1 MTTDLSQIVKRLPLG
16 GSGLEFVDYLVDT
29 AQRQILFLDIL
40 RNHGNDFFQYLADGQ
55 PPVLFFP
62 YEMILDG
69 RTFERPVNYAL
80 VRIKDRRSRGDRK
93 IKAEQKKKETFRHD
107 RRPVVVIDPRS
118 GNAPGIGGSKRA
130 SEIGLALDKGHPVYF
145 ILFFPEP
152 VVGQTLEDVKNAE
165 IAFIEEVARRH
176 PDSGRP
182 SIIGNSQAGWA
193 VALMSADRP
202 NLTGPLVLNGSP
214 ISYWAGVRGRHV
226 VRYKAGLIG
235 GVWSVELASD
245 LGAGY
250 FDGANLASG
259 HEGLDMA
266 EAYCRSPYY
275 LYSHVDTESDRFRD
289 FSRWWSSYY
298 LMTAE
303 EIRFMI
309 QHLFIENQLEL
320 GEVSFQEGK
329 RIDLR
334 DLADPIVL
342 FSSDGDNVTPP
353 QQALNWIVKVWGSL
367 EEVKK
372 QQQVIIYMVHAHVGH
387 IGLFVSDRVA
397 NKEHSEIIGSIDMV
411 DYLAPGLY
419 EMVIEKGD
427 PRYSEKAYR
436 VRFEART
443 FADIEGLDDGV
454 EDELDFY
461 PVAEI
466 SRINDLCYRSFFQ
479 PWIRCMVTPQSAA
492 FMRMHH
498 PQRLLRMVVADINPA
513 MLPVKLAAR
522 MARKAR
528 MPASPEN
535 TFRRAEATLVD
546 FFATFMDMGQRLRD
560 AAEEQLF
567 TLIYSNPMVRML
579 SSTQRPSVRPQREES
594 SHEAAW
600 RSVEEGFWREKIV
613 KGGFAEALVR
623 VLVAVAGAD
632 GVVHQEEITVLVE
645 LIRNHPKTANM
656 PDARIRDL
664 VREQSRILELDPA
677 AAMEALP
684 ILIADPSDRFSV
696 VEMAQCL
703 ALSDLVVDPSEEKLL
718 NRLMEILE
726 V

>member
-1 MTTDLSQIVKRLPLG
+1 MAQDFSRIADMLPLAN
-16 GSGLEFVDYLVDT
+16 SGLDFVDYTVD
-29 AQRQILFLDIL
+29 ASQRTLLFWDIL
-40 RNHGNDFFQYLADGQ
+40 REHGNDFFQYLADGQ

-62 YEMILDG
+62 YEMVMDG
-69 RTFERPVNYAL
+69 RSFERPVNYAL
-80 VRIKDRRSRGDRK
+80 VRMRDRRCKGERK
-93 IKAEQKKKETFRHD
+93 KSPKVSFGHD

-118 GNAPGIGGSKRA
+118 GNAPGLGGSKRA
-130 SEIGLALDKGHPVYF
+130 SEVGIALDKGHPVYF

-152 VVGQTLEDVKNAE
+152 VPGQTLEDVKNAE
-165 IAFIEEVARRH
+165 IRFIEEVTRLH
-176 PDSGRP
+176 PESGKP

-202 NLTGPLVLNGSP
+202 NLAGPLVLNGSP

-226 VRYKAGLIG
+226 VRYKAGLVG
-235 GVWSVELASD
+235 GVWSVELFSD
-245 LGAGY
+245 LGGGF

-259 HEGLDMA
+259 HEALDPA
-266 EAYCRSPYY
+266 EAYLRSPYR
-275 LYSHVDTESDRFRD
+275 LYGHVDTEGERFRD

-298 LMTAE
+298 LMTSE

-334 DLADPIVL
+334 ELEDPIVL

-353 QQALNWIVKVWGSL
+353 QQALNWILKVWGSL
-367 EEVKK
+367 EEVKH
-372 QQQVIIYMVHAHVGH
+372 QQQVIIYMVHENVGH

-397 NKEHSEIIGSIDMV
+397 EKEHSEIIGSIDMV

-419 EMVIEKGD
+419 EMIIEKGD
-427 PRYSEKAYR
+427 PRYSDKAYK
-436 VRFEART
+436 VRFESRT
-443 FADIEGLDDGV
+443 FQDIESLDDGV

-466 SRINDLCYRSFFQ
+466 SKVNDLCYRSFVQ
-479 PWIRCMVTPQSAA
+479 PWIRQMVTPQSAA
-492 FMRMHH
+492 FIRMHH
-498 PQRLLRMVVADINPA
+498 PQRFLRMVLADINPM

-522 MARKAR
+522 SVRQYRSPAPGTNLFREMEESFVNSMA
-528 MPASPEN
+528 
-535 TFRRAEATLVD
+535 TC
-546 FFATFMDMGQRLRD
+546 MDMVTRLKET
-560 AAEEQLF
+560 AEEQF
-567 TLIYSNPMVRML
+567 FMLIYSNPFVRMVSASQVAL
-579 SSTQRPSVRPQREES
+579 ADAGPDKRP
-594 SHEAAW
+594 HEAAW
-600 RSVEEGFWREKIV
+600 RSAEDGFFREKITR
-613 KGGFAEALVR
+613 GGFSEALVR

-632 GVVHQEEITVLVE
+632 GVVHQEEITVLLE
-645 LIRNHPKTANM
+645 LIRNHPKTANL
-656 PDARIRDL
+656 PDSRIREL
-664 VREQSRILELDPA
+664 VREQSRILEMDPA

-684 ILIADPSDRFSV
+684 ILLEDPSDRFSV

-703 ALSDLVVDPSEEKLL
+703 ALSDLVVDPAEEKLL
-718 NRLMEILE
+718 NRIMEILE

>member
-1 MTTDLSQIVKRLPLG
+1 MLSDLSRIVERLPLG
-16 GSGLEFVDYLVDT
+16 GSGLEYVDYVVDT
-29 AQRQILFLDIL
+29 VQRQLLYLDTL
-40 RNHGNDFFQYLADGQ
+40 RQHGNDFFQYLAEGQ

-62 YEMILDG
+62 YDIIMDG
-69 RTFERPVNYAL
+69 RTFDRPVNYAL
-80 VRIKDRRSRGDRK
+80 VRIRDRRRRGER
-93 IKAEQKKKETFRHD
+93 KKKEKEKAAFGHD

-130 SEIGLALDKGHPVYF
+130 SEIGMALEKEHPVYF

-152 VVGQTLEDVKNAE
+152 VPGQTLEDVKNAE
-165 IAFIEEVARRH
+165 ILFIEEVARRH
-176 PDSGRP
+176 PDSGKP

-193 VALMSADRP
+193 VALLSADRP
-202 NLTGPLVLNGSP
+202 SLAGPLVLNGSP

-235 GVWSVELASD
+235 GVWTVQLASD

-259 HEGLDMA
+259 HEALDMA
-266 EAYCRSPYY
+266 EAYCRSPYH

-334 DLADPIVL
+334 DLEDPIVL

-353 QQALNWIVKVWGSL
+353 QQALNWILKVWGSL
-367 EEVKK
+367 EEVKR
-372 QQQVIIYMVHAHVGH
+372 QQQVIIYMVHENVGH

-397 NKEHSEIIGSIDMV
+397 EKEHAEIIGSIDMV

-419 EMVIEKGD
+419 QMIIEKSD
-427 PRYSEKAYR
+427 PRYSDKAYR
-436 VRFEART
+436 VRFESRT
-443 FADIEGLDDGV
+443 FADIEVLDDGV

-479 PWIRCMVTPQSAA
+479 PWIRSMATPQSAA
-492 FMRMHH
+492 FMRMQH
-498 PQRLLRMVVADINPA
+498 PQRLLRMVVADINPM
-513 MLPVKLAAR
+513 MLPIKLAAR
-522 MARKAR
+522 MSRR
-528 MPASPEN
+528 HRVPAPPDN
-535 TFRRAEATLVD
+535 AFRQMESSMVELMAA
-546 FFATFMDMGQRLRD
+546 FMDMGSSLRD

-567 TLIYSNPMVRML
+567 TLIYSNPLVRML
-579 SSTQRPSVRPQREES
+579 STSQMPPPRSAEEVRP
-594 SHEAAW
+594 HDAAW
-600 RSVEEGFWREKIV
+600 RSAEEGFWQDKLTY
-613 KGGFAEALVR
+613 GGFAEALVR

-632 GVVHQEEITVLVE
+632 GVVHQEEITVLLE
-645 LIRNHPKTANM
+645 LIRRHPKTGNL
-656 PDARIRDL
+656 PDARIREL
-664 VREQSRILELDPA
+664 VREQSRILELNPA
-677 AAMEALP
+677 GAMEALP
-684 ILIADPSDRFSV
+684 ILLEDPGDRLSV

-703 ALSDLVVDPSEEKLL
+703 ALSDLVMDPLEEKLL
-718 NRLMEILE
+718 IRIMEILE

>member
-1 MTTDLSQIVKRLPLG
+1 MTSDLSRIADMLPLG
-16 GSGLEFVDYLVDT
+16 GSGLDWVDYLVDT
-29 AQRQILFLDIL
+29 SQRQILYWDVL
-40 RNHGNDFFQYLADGQ
+40 RSHGNDFFQYLADGQ
-55 PPVLFFP
+55 PPVLYFP
-62 YEMILDG
+62 YEIVLDG

-80 VRIKDRRSRGDRK
+80 VRMKDRRRRGER
-93 IKAEQKKKETFRHD
+93 KKKEVSTFGHD

-130 SEIGLALDKGHPVYF
+130 SEIGIALEKGHPVYY

-152 VVGQTLEDVKNAE
+152 VPGQTLEDVKDAE
-165 IAFIEEVARRH
+165 IRFIEEVARLH

-202 NLTGPLVLNGSP
+202 SLAGPLVLNGSP

-226 VRYKAGLIG
+226 VRYKAGLTG
-235 GVWSVELASD
+235 GVWGVELASD
-245 LGAGY
+245 LGAGF

-259 HEGLDMA
+259 HEALDPA
-266 EAYCRSPYY
+266 EAYCRSPYN
-275 LYSHVDTESDRFRD
+275 LYANVDTEADRFRD

-309 QHLFIENQLEL
+309 QHLFIENKLEM

-334 DLADPIVL
+334 ELEDPIVL

-353 QQALNWIVKVWGSL
+353 QQALNWILKVWGTL
-367 EEVKK
+367 EEVKR
-372 QQQVIIYMVHAHVGH
+372 QQQVIIYMVHENVGH

-397 NKEHSEIIGSIDMV
+397 KKEHAEIIGSIDMV

-419 EMVIEKGD
+419 EMIIEKGD
-427 PRYSEKAYR
+427 PRYSDKAYK
-436 VRFEART
+436 VRFEARA
-443 FADIEGLDDGV
+443 FEDIEKLDDGV

-466 SRINDLCYRSFFQ
+466 SKINDLCYRSFFQ
-479 PWIRCMVTPQSAA
+479 PWIRSMVTPQSAA

-498 PQRLLRMVVADINPA
+498 PQRFLRMVLADINPS

-522 MARKAR
+522 MVRSHRSPAPPDNIFRQMEKGSMDLMASFMEMGTR
-528 MPASPEN
+528 MK
-535 TFRRAEATLVD
+535 
-546 FFATFMDMGQRLRD
+546 D

-567 TLIYSNPMVRML
+567 TMVYSNPFVRMVSESQL
-579 SSTQRPSVRPQREES
+579 NLPSSVTEGKP
-594 SHEAAW
+594 HEAAW
-600 RSVEEGFWREKIV
+600 RSAEDVFWREKIT
-613 KGGFAEALVR
+613 KGGFAEAVVR

-632 GVVHQEEITVLVE
+632 GVVHQEEITVLLE
-645 LIRNHPKTANM
+645 LIRNHPKTGNL
-656 PDARIRDL
+656 PDARIRQL

-684 ILIADPSDRFSV
+684 ILLGDYADRFSV

-703 ALSDLVVDPSEEKLL
+703 ALSDLVVDPHEEKLL
-718 NRLMEILE
+718 NRIMEILE